1 MIALEVEDKELIE
14 RLLNRGIDSGR
25 SDDQNEDIIKKT
37 ELMSTMLKPHLLK
50 NITYRKINYIRLM
63 DLVVLRI
70 FLKR

>member
-25 SDDQNEDIIKKT
+25 SDDQNEDIIKT

-50 NITYRKINYIRLM
+50 NITYHKINYIKLM
-63 DLVVLRI
+63 DLVVLKI